1 MKPMQAMRLAALL
14 ICALLVGCG
23 SDQATIWS
31 TKSASPDGQLTAS
44 ASTTQ
49 IAGPGNNWVG
59 TTVYLEQTKVARPV
73 LVLSFSNESEYPA
86 GVTAVTLHWLSNSQ
100 LDVTYKDGATIEF
113 QAVRAIGV
121 AISTHKTGAPQQ

>member
-1 MKPMQAMRLAALL
+1 MQAMRPAVLL

-31 TKSASPDGQLTAS
+31 TKLASPNGQLTAS

-73 LVLSFSNESEYPA
+73 LVLSFSNESAYPA
-86 GVTAVTLHWLSNSQ
+86 GATAVALHWLSNSQ
-100 LDVTYKDGATIEF
+100 LDVTYKEGATIEF
-113 QAVRAIGV
+113 QAIKAIGV
-121 AISTHKTGAPQQ
+121 AISTHKPAAP